1 MLKIC
6 DLIDNLKYIEEVA
19 ILEYNE
25 WADDPNKNYEIR
37 IKNKIEKMK
46 KQLQNREIYKLIL
59 LNDDIL
65 VGFISIFEKDSD
77 ELKYLTPW
85 YSTMYVKKEYRGK
98 GYSRILN
105 NEIIK
110 KAKSLNMKY
119 LYLKTEL
126 KNYYEKFGAI
136 YIKNINDKERLYKI
150 NIE

>member
-150 NIE
+150 DIE

>member
-46 KQLQNREIYKLIL
+46 KQLENREIYKLIL
-59 LNDDIL
+59 LDDDIL

-98 GYSRILN
+98 GYSKILN